1 MYLPL
6 ILQHLEAVDRMT
18 TADQLAIV
26 NKLLAD
32 GEQANTIAQVNHFWS
47 DFQNMVHKN
56 ATIFIGLL

>member
-6 ILQHLEAVDRMT
+6 ILQHLEAVARMT

-32 GEQANTIAQVNHFWS
+32 GEQANTIAQVR
-47 DFQNMVHKN
+47 
-56 ATIFIGLL
+56 IFF